1 MLANLKHEASV
12 SMPES
17 KPYKPPHSFSLHVGE
32 MCNLGARTAHA
43 TAKKLTFKDEGKLR
57 ELAQRGEAWL
67 T

>member
-1 MLANLKHEASV
+1 
-12 SMPES
+12 MPES
-17 KPYKPPHSFSLHVGE
+17 KPCKPPHSFSLHVGE